1 MGALSRR
8 EFLDFSWKGA
18 AVWFLAACGRAPL
31 PPEPL
36 PTLPPLPDLLSTSEV
51 DNKGGV
57 TIARI
62 ELTEKALGGE
72 KTGKANL
79 EVIRRTLKNFG
90 FEDGGLDKQQV
101 ALWAPIETA
110 NFLMYKVHPDT
121 KELFSIGRLYAYHPR
136 AQRFLEV
143 PVLLRAE
150 LSADGQ
156 SFLFKSI
163 ESVSLDVNVDEAK
176 KRSYA
181 VRAAT
186 LQVLDDEKK
195 TAELATDPT
204 FAPRFSFEIES
215 TINGQNQPIIVGTR
229 KYALGMM
236 LADLNGSQM
245 TGDTAYTNEAT
256 FRRFIIPAQELNTFK
271 EQPAILRESQV
282 SNVVQDEISALIADK
297 KITRARIVALTTE
310 QWGGTAIASKDA
322 AIVFTPDLVS
332 DVAQETKDAD
342 KRKLQ
347 GKYFLAVKTPKK
359 IDDSGSLVRTI
370 SLSSQIDPEWQLIEF
385 PLKLVTRED
394 GSTHLEL
401 INELFGIRLA
411 VGVKVEDK
419 KLQVLGDQLFAFAF
433 GPSQL
438 HTQASPLQVA
448 GENLQRMFNEMKEVR
463 GPEIVWKKDRY
474 DTKQELEDA
483 LLKIRNTRNVNP
495 ELISKTSANLPK
507 EGVLWVSQTE
517 RYLVYLTAPLVLT
530 KFAIEKKSSGKM
542 VAHFLYLH
550 SKTMVNSTH
559 FAFRMTVPLGDV
571 VVSQD
576 ASPAKPFTANSLSS
590 VSDDEKRIEML
601 QKPTQ
606 DASISLDKPYITFR
620 SPATKNSKE
629 LIQPNSGAPINS
641 ITDGFVAFVKSKIND
656 SSWLPFTDKSAFV
669 NTLADHWN
677 FLRGAYIKMNGEK
690 NATSLVPELGE
701 EWISTDKLPQFG
713 STIGDKIYCETFF
726 FN

>member
-1 MGALSRR
+1 MSGLSRR
-8 EFLDFSWKGA
+8 EFLDVSWKGVA
-18 AVWFLAACGRAPL
+18 AWFLAACGRAPL
-31 PPEPL
+31 PPDIL
-36 PTLPPLPDLLSTSEV
+36 PTLPPLPDLLSTGEV
-51 DNKGGV
+51 DRKGDV

-90 FEDGGLDKQQV
+90 FEDGALENQQV
-101 ALWAPIETA
+101 ALWAPIETKK
-110 NFLMYKVHPDT
+110 FLMYKVHPDT

-156 SFLFKSI
+156 SFLFKTI
-163 ESVSLDVNVDEAK
+163 EAVSLDVNVDEAK

-186 LQVLDDEKK
+186 LKVLDDEKR

-236 LADLNGSQM
+236 LADLNGSQV
-245 TGDTAYTNEAT
+245 TGDEAYTKEAT
-256 FRRFIIPAQELNTFK
+256 FRRFIIPAQEQNTFR
-271 EQPAILRESQV
+271 EQPAVLRESQV
-282 SNVVQDEISALIADK
+282 SNVVQEEISSLIADK
-297 KITRARIVALTTE
+297 KITRAKIVALTTE

-332 DVAQETKDAD
+332 DVTQEAKDAD

-347 GKYFLAVKTPKK
+347 GKYFLAVKSPKK
-359 IDDSGSLVRTI
+359 TDDSGSLVRTI

-394 GSTHLEL
+394 GSTYLEL

-438 HTQASPLQVA
+438 QPQTSPLQVA
-448 GENLQRMFNEMKEVR
+448 GENLQRMFNEMKEVK
-463 GPEIVWKKDRY
+463 GPEIVWKKDFYSVNDFEKIIKDFPPSLNRKHIQMQNLGLIGPDVLQGILVEIQRGDRY
-474 DTKQELEDA
+474 DIRA
-483 LLKIRNTRNVNP
+483 SSPLLLIKIAV
-495 ELISKTSANLPK
+495 
-507 EGVLWVSQTE
+507 
-517 RYLVYLTAPLVLT
+517 
-530 KFAIEKKSSGKM
+530 EKRQSGEM
-542 VAHFLYLH
+542 VAHLLYFH
-550 SKTMVNSTH
+550 SATKANTS
-559 FAFRMTVPLGDV
+559 PLVFKVSIPLEDV
-571 VVSQD
+571 VVSQTPTP
-576 ASPAKPFTANSLSS
+576 SNRRTVNSLLAWPEDQRVEALKQSRMQQYYQHLEPS
-590 VSDDEKRIEML
+590 VF
-601 QKPTQ
+601 
-606 DASISLDKPYITFR
+606 FR
-620 SPATKNSKE
+620 SPKNKTTGNLLEMDTGIPLRTTTQGYLSFLDKCIKRNDWNPFLTLRDFQDRVGKLWAKMFEDYLLFNGNVNPVQLVSEMGDDWMTSKKIPQ
-629 LIQPNSGAPINS
+629 LGSS
-641 ITDGFVAFVKSKIND
+641 DGVYFE
-656 SSWLPFTDKSAFV
+656 PFFS
-669 NTLADHWN
+669 N
-677 FLRGAYIKMNGEK
+677 
-690 NATSLVPELGE
+690 
-701 EWISTDKLPQFG
+701 
-713 STIGDKIYCETFF
+713 
-726 FN
+726 